1 MTKLSKRLHSLALFV
16 NNQDCLA
23 DIGCDHGYLSI
34 YLKENNLVKYII
46 ASDIN
51 QNALNSAISNINKR
65 NLDIPTILSD
75 GLNNI
80 DTTNLN
86 TLLISG
92 MGTNTILH
100 ILNNKNKLKPI
111 KKLIIQS
118 NNDYELLRKELNNL
132 GYYLEKEQYTYDKGK
147 WYLTT
152 LFIKSKKKNTLNEIK
167 YGYLNNPEYNQYL
180 IKQEYEILKKIP
192 FTKLKI
198 KIQKYLNIKH
208 IQKAI
213 SKKK

>member
-80 DTTNLN
+80 
-86 TLLISG
+86 
-92 MGTNTILH
+92 
-100 ILNNKNKLKPI
+100 LNNKNKLKPI

-132 GYYLEKEQYTYDKGK
+132 GYYLEKEKYTYDKGK

-152 LFIKSKKKNTLNEIK
+152 LFIKSKKKNTLAEIK

-180 IKQEYEILKKIP
+180 IKQEHEILK
-192 FTKLKI
+192 
-198 KIQKYLNIKH
+198 
-208 IQKAI
+208 
-213 SKKK
+213 